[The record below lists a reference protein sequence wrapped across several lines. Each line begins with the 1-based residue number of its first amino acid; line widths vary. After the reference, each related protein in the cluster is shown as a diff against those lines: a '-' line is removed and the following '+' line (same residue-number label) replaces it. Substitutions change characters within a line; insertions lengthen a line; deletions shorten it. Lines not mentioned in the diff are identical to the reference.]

1 MPGIAGWLG
10 AAGCGFPTIS
20 TCEVTEILKTGKKIQ
35 GTNGIKKEKAS
46 SSTCVP
52 GVVATVVIR
61 GVCV

>member
-20 TCEVTEILKTGKKIQ
+20 TCEVTEILKTGKTQ
-35 GTNGIKKEKAS
+35 GTNGIRKEKAS

-52 GVVATVVIR
+52 GVVAAVVMR